1 MYGRPAAP
9 DITFSSDDSGTWG
22 CGASWGKAW
31 LQLEWSKE
39 WSERS
44 IAAKELVP
52 IVLACAVWGKQW
64 QGKRVLIWCDNLAM
78 VQIIRGLASRD
89 PLLMHLLRLLYFFM
103 AAHSIQ
109 LTANHIPGVHNTIAD
124 SLSRNFMQVFR
135 QLLPA
140 AHPTAT
146 EVPDTYWIDH
156 KIWLSPS
163 WRESLKASLLTV

>member
-1 MYGRPAAP
+1 MPQVHGGVGHHGVRH
-9 DITFSSDDSGTWG
+9 G
-22 CGASWGKAW
+22 CSLNGPRNGVRDLLQQKSWSQSYW
-31 LQLEWSKE
+31 LA
-39 WSERS
+39 R
-44 IAAKELVP
+44 
-52 IVLACAVWGKQW
+52 
-64 QGKRVLIWCDNLAM
+64 QGKRVLVWCDNLAV

-135 QLLPA
+135 QLPA

-146 EVPDTYWIDH
+146 EVPDELQHLLVTDH
-156 KIWLSPS
+156 EIWLSP
-163 WRESLKASLLTV
+163 ESLKASLLTV

>member
-1 MYGRPAAP
+1 
-9 DITFSSDDSGTWG
+9 
-22 CGASWGKAW
+22 
-31 LQLEWSKE
+31 
-39 WSERS
+39 
-44 IAAKELVP
+44 
-52 IVLACAVWGKQW
+52 
-64 QGKRVLIWCDNLAM
+64 
-78 VQIIRGLASRD
+78 
-89 PLLMHLLRLLYFFM
+89 MHLLRLLYFFM

-146 EVPDTYWIDH
+146 EVPDELQHLLVTDH
-156 KIWLSPS
+156 EIWLSPS